1 MSLVGNSRE
10 NSRNDINNQEIGIMA
25 VLSWDY
31 YDDETVPE
39 YANPWIKDV
48 VYNVNIKKIA
58 KQSLNLINRSS
69 KC

>member
-1 MSLVGNSRE
+1 MSLVGNSRDS
-10 NSRNDINNQEIGIMA
+10 SRNDINNQEIGIMA
-25 VLSWDY
+25 VPSWDY

-48 VYNVNIKKIA
+48 VYNVNFKKIA